1 MIAVGTLDTTSSR
14 RSRRPHAPG
23 RRSGYRR
30 EKEPRMVEISRRRK
44 RSTASN
50 VPRCRRMSNASSG
63 SVSPSIFCASNRW
76 PELLTGRN
84 SVAPWRIPS
93 SIAFNTVNRNPYR
106 DLVPGGFHGFFH
118 HAADPVYGF
127 PVLSLEPDL
136 GRRHE
141 GREVG
146 EHFA

>member
-1 MIAVGTLDTTSSR
+1 MAGREMKNEYFALRNAPIPNTRASDIVDPDR
-14 RSRRPHAPG
+14 ERPGKTADP
-23 RRSGYRR
+23 
-30 EKEPRMVEISRRRK
+30 RRRK

-63 SVSPSIFCASNRW
+63 SVSPSIFCARNRW

-93 SIAFNTVNRNPYR
+93 SIALNTVNGNPSR
-106 DLVPGGFHGFFH
+106 DFVPGGFHGFFH

-127 PVLSLEPDL
+127 PVLSLEPEDEHGL
-136 GRRHE
+136 RVRRD
-141 GREVG
+141 R
-146 EHFA
+146 